1 MVEKHTQGSFTAA
14 LKKLML
20 SKELSGCL
28 EGDRSENRRGV
39 RRRLQCP
46 DESRGSVTAASEE
59 GSGYDWRSEVGQAGL
74 VDGLDVGEGIEDDIW
89 APALSWVDRGVLYK
103 GGDDWREKGKENL
116 EFCVRFAEFTDS
128 QQ

>member
-1 MVEKHTQGSFTAA
+1 MWLELTKLRKRGLYPGKVEKHNQGSFTAS

-39 RRRLQCP
+39 RRWPQCP
-46 DESRGSVTAASEE
+46 DESEGSVIAASEE

-89 APALSWVDRGVLYK
+89 APALSWVDPGVL
-103 GGDDWREKGKENL
+103 
-116 EFCVRFAEFTDS
+116 
-128 QQ
+128 